1 MKRKRGGKTLNAIL
15 SFVHR
20 FMGGL
25 SFSEVALQKLFAF
38 LWEIDWVVSLGRVW
52 KEERGTGRDF
62 LSLSFSA
69 RNTDHTPGLKFLG
82 SRA

>member
-1 MKRKRGGKTLNAIL
+1 MDWKRDGKTLNAIL

-38 LWEIDWVVSLGRVW
+38 LWEKDWVVSSGRVW

-62 LSLSFSA
+62 LSV
-69 RNTDHTPGLKFLG
+69 FLH
-82 SRA
+82 AQH